1 LQSRYVPRHFPTD
14 AAPITHARPK
24 LSTLHSDAATPLS
37 ALPQIHVD
45 SIGLDRTGAVLY
57 YGAVTNHKLYSVRT
71 DDLLRAAGMAGGDP
85 PPPGGEA
92 AARVLLE
99 TAEKPVSDGLSTD
112 AAGNVWLTA
121 FALSALAVA
130 APRAAGHGPP
140 RLVKVVQSESL
151 LRWPDG
157 LCFGPDGL
165 YVTNSALHLH
175 VHSAL
180 TGADLRARH
189 GPFHILRLPARALR
203 DVAAALG
210 QPPDGLLPVPG
221 Q

>member
-1 LQSRYVPRHFPTD
+1 M
-14 AAPITHARPK
+14 
-24 LSTLHSDAATPLS
+24 
-37 ALPQIHVD
+37 D

-57 YGAVTNHKLYSVRT
+57 YGAVTNHNLFSVRT
-71 DDLLRAAGMAGGDP
+71 DQLLRAAGMDGGA
-85 PPPGGEA
+85 PGGEA
-92 AARVLLE
+92 APGVLLE
-99 TAEKPVSDGLSTD
+99 TAEKPVTDGLSTD
-112 AAGNVWLTA
+112 GVGNVWLTA

-130 APRAAGHGPP
+130 APRASGHGPP

-157 LCFGPDGL
+157 LSFGPDGL

-175 VHSAL
+175 LHSAL

-203 DVAAALG
+203 DVSESLG
-210 QPPDGLLPVPG
+210 QPADALMPEPG